1 MNARTQRGKVHY
13 SGLHPSLHKF
23 RVMKGEEII
32 GQFSNLE
39 LAISS
44 ARDRQNITVVLDI
57 SVNPP
62 RIVFQNG
69 MRVDQE
75 KVR

>member
-1 MNARTQRGKVHY
+1 MKPDLSPRVF
-13 SGLHPSLHKF
+13 KF
-23 RVMKGEEII
+23 RVMRGEEIV

-39 LAISS
+39 LAIAS
-44 ARDRQNITVVLDI
+44 ARDRRNIPVVLDV

-62 RIVFQNG
+62 RIVFKNG

-75 KVR
+75 EGK

>member
-1 MNARTQRGKVHY
+1 MKPDLSPRVF
-13 SGLHPSLHKF
+13 KF
-23 RVMKGEEII
+23 RVMRGEEIV

-39 LAISS
+39 LAVAS
-44 ARDRQNITVVLDI
+44 ARDRRNIPVVLDV

-62 RIVFQNG
+62 RIVFKNG

-75 KVR
+75 EGK

>member
-1 MNARTQRGKVHY
+1 MKPDLSPHVF
-13 SGLHPSLHKF
+13 KF
-23 RVMKGEEII
+23 RVMRGEEIV

-39 LAISS
+39 LAVAS
-44 ARDRQNITVVLDI
+44 ARDRRNIPVVLDV

-62 RIVFQNG
+62 RIVFKNG

-75 KVR
+75 

>member
-1 MNARTQRGKVHY
+1 MKPDLSPRVF
-13 SGLHPSLHKF
+13 KF
-23 RVMKGEEII
+23 RVMRGEEIV

-39 LAISS
+39 LAVAS
-44 ARDRQNITVVLDI
+44 ARDRRNIPVVLDV

-62 RIVFQNG
+62 RIVFKNG

-75 KVR
+75 

>member
-1 MNARTQRGKVHY
+1 MR
-13 SGLHPSLHKF
+13 
-23 RVMKGEEII
+23 GEEIV

-39 LAISS
+39 LAVAS
-44 ARDRQNITVVLDI
+44 ARDRRNIPVVLDV

-62 RIVFQNG
+62 RIVFKNG

-75 KVR
+75 

>member
-1 MNARTQRGKVHY
+1 MKKQDLSPQIFKY
-13 SGLHPSLHKF
+13 

-39 LAISS
+39 LAIMS
-44 ARDRQNITVVLDI
+44 ARDRRNIPVVLDI

-62 RIVFQNG
+62 RVVFKNG
-69 MRVDQE
+69 LRIGDE
-75 KVR
+75 DTK